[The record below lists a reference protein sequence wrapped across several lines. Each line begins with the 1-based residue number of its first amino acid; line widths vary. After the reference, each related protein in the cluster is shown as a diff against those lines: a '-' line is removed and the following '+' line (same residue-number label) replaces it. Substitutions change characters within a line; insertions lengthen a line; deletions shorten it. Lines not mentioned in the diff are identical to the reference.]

1 MSQVKHSPSKS
12 GRIASTIAIAAL
24 VAVLSAMAVDARSR
38 FSSVD
43 SGASVADHPAQASA
57 DASLSDTY
65 YFPAQFKEPEGA
77 PSEPIDTF

>member
-1 MSQVKHSPSKS
+1 MSQLKQSSSKS
-12 GRIASTIAIAAL
+12 GRIASTLAIAAL
-24 VAVLSAMAVDARSR
+24 VAVFSGMAVDARSK

-43 SGASVADHPAQASA
+43 SGASAANPAAQASA

-65 YFPAQFKEPEGA
+65 YFPAQFKEPDGA